1 MAYTGKQ
8 LDTKLYDVYTKGEV
22 DTAIGNVDLTNLAP
36 DTLIVPNSSLDP
48 SSPVAGQIY
57 YNTSGGIIKHFD
69 GAEWQQMSNKFTAT
83 GGAISTFGSYVI
95 HAFTST
101 GTFTALSSG
110 EIDILLVAG
119 GGAGNSAGG
128 GAGGYVLA
136 TGVPVTAG
144 TYTMTVG
151 AGGASQYAYGSNS
164 GSPNHGQNSSCTIPN
179 VDYARKGQGAYGW
192 DYQPDEAMG
201 VYGSG
206 AGIGQSSSTGYTRNG
221 GYTVGQGNTGGQDGS
236 NSSPYPSGGG
246 GGATAVGGT
255 GGGSTSGN
263 GGAGVDMSSYFG
275 TAFGDSG
282 WFCGGGAGYNHGSTF
297 TNAYGGQ
304 GGGGDGL
311 VGNATARHGQ
321 ANTGGGGA
329 GGANSSFEN
338 IPAGAGGSGIILIR
352 YKG

>member
-1 MAYTGKQ
+1 MAG
-8 LDTKLYDVYTKGEV
+8 GSF
-22 DTAIGNVDLTNLAP
+22 G
-36 DTLIVPNSSLDP
+36 PNGLELPSFASDP
-48 SSPVAGQIY
+48 ASPVAGQMY
-57 YNTSGGIIKHFD
+57 YNTTGGVIKHFD
-69 GAEWQQMSNKFTAT
+69 GTDWQQMSNKFAGT
-83 GGAISTFGSYVI
+83 GGTVSTFGQYTI

-110 EIDILLVAG
+110 SIDILLVAG

-136 TGVPVTAG
+136 TGVSVLPG
-144 TYTMTVG
+144 EYTMTVG

-164 GSPNHGQNSSCTIPN
+164 GSPNHGQNTSCAIPGI
-179 VDYARKGQGAYGW
+179 DYARKGQGAYGW
-192 DYQPDEAMG
+192 DYQPDEALG

-206 AGIGQSSSTGYTRNG
+206 AGIGQSSTAGYTRNG

-236 NSSPYPSGGG
+236 NSGPYPSGGG
-246 GGATAVGGT
+246 GGASAVGGV
-255 GGGSTSGN
+255 GGGITSGN
-263 GGAGVDMSSYFG
+263 GGAGIDMSLYFG
-275 TAFGDSG
+275 TAYGDSG
-282 WFCGGGAGYNHGSTF
+282 WFCGGGAGYNHTSPF

-311 VGNATARHGQ
+311 VGNASSRHGQ

-329 GGANSSFEN
+329 GGANPSHEN